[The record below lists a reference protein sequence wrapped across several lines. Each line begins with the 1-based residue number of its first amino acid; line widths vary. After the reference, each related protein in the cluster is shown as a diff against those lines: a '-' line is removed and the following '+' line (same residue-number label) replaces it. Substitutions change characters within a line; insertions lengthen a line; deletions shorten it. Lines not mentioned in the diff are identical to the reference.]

1 MLKSKHLIK
10 IIIFLM
16 ACFLI
21 CSLFSYTYNINN
33 THEKV
38 MYSSQWTI
46 MDITLFEEVA
56 NTTLESLIKNIK

>member
-46 MDITLFEEVA
+46 MDITFISTNMKKWLTQHL
-56 NTTLESLIKNIK
+56 NH